1 MAHTIDFVNNKKN
14 ELILT
19 SDSNNSLHQHS
30 VTQLVDNWIPKQ
42 VAMSLIVGRCIW
54 NNTSGNDNYFIAT
67 NGRFG
72 SSDQL
77 TL

>member
-1 MAHTIDFVNNKKN
+1 VAHTIVFVNNKKN

-42 VAMSLIVGRCIW
+42 VAMGLIVGWCIH

-67 NGRFG
+67 K
-72 SSDQL
+72 SKIQ
-77 TL
+77 